1 MVTRS
6 ASPWPVASNSARE
19 VSLCDDAWIVRQ
31 TLLIVDDHEDFR
43 SSARTL
49 LELEGFD
56 VVGLAEDGE
65 AALEA
70 VAQLHPDVV
79 LLDVQLP
86 GMDGFDVARR
96 LAAGT
101 DGPQVV
107 LISSRDRSAYT
118 AQLRDAQV
126 SGFLGKGEL
135 SGAAL
140 HALVA

>member
-1 MVTRS
+1 M
-6 ASPWPVASNSARE
+6 
-19 VSLCDDAWIVRQ
+19 RQ

-43 SSARTL
+43 ASARTL

-70 VAQLHPDVV
+70 VARLHPDVV

-96 LAAGT
+96 LAAAA
-101 DGPQVV
+101 DGPRVV
-107 LISSRDRSAYT
+107 LISSRDRSAYA

>member
-1 MVTRS
+1 
-6 ASPWPVASNSARE
+6 VA
-19 VSLCDDAWIVRQ
+19 LCDDARIVRQ

-43 SSARTL
+43 ASARTL

-65 AALEA
+65 EALEA
-70 VAQLHPDVV
+70 VARLQPDVV

-96 LAAGT
+96 LAADT
-101 DGPQVV
+101 DGPHVV

>member
-1 MVTRS
+1 M
-6 ASPWPVASNSARE
+6 A
-19 VSLCDDAWIVRQ
+19 LCDDAPIVRQ

-43 SSARTL
+43 ASAMAL

-70 VAQLHPDVV
+70 VARLHPDIV

-86 GMDGFDVARR
+86 GIDGFDVARR
-96 LAAGT
+96 LAADV
-101 DGPQVV
+101 DGPRVV
-107 LISSRDRSAYT
+107 LISSRDRSAYA

-126 SGFLGKGEL
+126 SGFLDKGEL